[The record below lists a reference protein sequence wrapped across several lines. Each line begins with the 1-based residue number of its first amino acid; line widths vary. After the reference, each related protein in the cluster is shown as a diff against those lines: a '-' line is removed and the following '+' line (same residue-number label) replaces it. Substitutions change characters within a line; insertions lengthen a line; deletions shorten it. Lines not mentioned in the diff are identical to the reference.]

1 MIEYKHSGKEA
12 QPRPLGEDHG
22 MVVFHYKPS
31 SQVNYFS
38 RSMAGGSQ
46 PAMEPVRSNLGPD
59 TLMFESRFE
68 SGNLEKV
75 VRITDTYYELHL
87 RQDFYTTRHCQW
99 FYFQVTRR
107 KFSTSLG
114 LGVVLYQV
122 QNMKTDV
129 KYRLSIV
136 NFTKPDSLY
145 TCGMKPVLYSKVEA
159 DRHFVGWTRV
169 GDNIR

>member
-1 MIEYKHSGKEA
+1 
-12 QPRPLGEDHG
+12 

-38 RSMAGGSQ
+38 RSVAGGAG
-46 PAMEPVRSNLGPD
+46 PGMEPVRSNLGPD
-59 TLMFESRFE
+59 TLVFESRFE

-99 FYFQVTRR
+99 FYFQVT
-107 KFSTSLG
+107 KSISKNSSPITSF
-114 LGVVLYQV
+114 VSDQV

>member
-1 MIEYKHSGKEA
+1 MKIFDVEYLCSGKEA

-22 MVVFHYKPS
+22 VVVFHYKPS

-38 RSMAGGSQ
+38 RSVAGGSQ
-46 PAMEPVRSNLGPD
+46 PAMEPVRTNLGPD

-99 FYFQVTRR
+99 FYFQVTRSIR
-107 KFSTSLG
+107 KYIS
-114 LGVVLYQV
+114 
-122 QNMKTDV
+122 NK
-129 KYRLSIV
+129 KRL
-136 NFTKPDSLY
+136 
-145 TCGMKPVLYSKVEA
+145 TCSGAEHE
-159 DRHFVGWTRV
+159 D
-169 GDNIR
+169 

>member
-1 MIEYKHSGKEA
+1 
-12 QPRPLGEDHG
+12 

-38 RSMAGGSQ
+38 RSVAGGAQ
-46 PAMEPVRSNLGPD
+46 PAIEPVRSNLGPD

-99 FYFQVTRR
+99 FYFQVTR
-107 KFSTSLG
+107 SILG
-114 LGVVLYQV
+114 NVFPIKSVAFVQV